1 MRHLRFNGRYG
12 TPAFSATVT
21 VPQDYIFENS
31 IDNFIIGSGNSI
43 RSHPSISD
51 SNFVRVS
58 NKFIPGE
65 TYIVET
71 VAITEYVENC
81 QHCLADL
88 NKEEDILF
96 FGAQGLV
103 LFNQQI
109 SWWTPKGKLLSFD
122 QKENLFYNGQIEQV
136 PYMSK
141 VGDILEF
148 STINFW
154 SSLGSRGSHLL
165 LFYKRP

>member
-1 MRHLRFNGRYG
+1 MRHLRFDGRYG
-12 TPAFSATVT
+12 TPVFSTTLT

-31 IDNFIIGSGNSI
+31 IDNFIASSGGSI

-51 SNFVRVS
+51 SNFARVS

-65 TYIVET
+65 TYNLET
-71 VAITEYVENC
+71 VAITEYIENC
-81 QHCLADL
+81 QRCLADL
-88 NKEEDILF
+88 NKEENILF

-103 LFNQQI
+103 LFRQQL
-109 SWWTPKGKLLSFD
+109 SWWPPKGKLLSFD
-122 QKENLFYNGQIEQV
+122 QKENLFHNNQVEQV

-141 VGDILEF
+141 ESDTLEF

-154 SSLGSRGSHLL
+154 SSLGSKSNHLL
-165 LFYKRP
+165 LFYKR